1 MRYGYIKNAIFAA
14 AMLLLGSCMD
24 IANRKTSIEIEDNER
39 HYYPLLAGQEKDLSF
54 NLKNTGKNPMMITD
68 IITSCGCLKVEE
80 GLGAFS
86 IPPGQER
93 LLTFSYNSAKNVG
106 YVKHY
111 ITLYG
116 NFEKSPIREIIFDIN
131 VVPNAMYTKDYEELY
146 SEEIRAQGGLKTLV
160 DGAENNKGYFMDED
174 FNKSIHDK

>member
-1 MRYGYIKNAIFAA
+1 M
-14 AMLLLGSCMD
+14 
-24 IANRKTSIEIEDNER
+24 
-39 HYYPLLAGQEKDLSF
+39 
-54 NLKNTGKNPMMITD
+54 
-68 IITSCGCLKVEE
+68 KVEKE
-80 GLGAFS
+80 LRAIS
-86 IPPGQER
+86 IRPCKKR